1 MKGEVVMSILWQVGI
16 LFSICRA
23 AQGIAELL
31 PFAFPASV
39 LAMLLVFLLLL
50 GGIIRIRHIKDLA
63 NWFSQNMG
71 FLFVP
76 ACVEVMDY
84 FDLIAQNL
92 IPILVIGVVTTFLAF
107 GVTGWTV
114 KALMRLQAGK
124 GEKTHG

>member
-1 MKGEVVMSILWQVGI
+1 
-16 LFSICRA
+16 
-23 AQGIAELL
+23 
-31 PFAFPASV
+31 
-39 LAMLLVFLLLL
+39 
-50 GGIIRIRHIKDLA
+50 
-63 NWFSQNMG
+63 MG

-92 IPILVIGVVTTFLAF
+92 IPILVIGVVTTFLVF